1 MAVRASMSDLITF
14 TKRLVNQ
21 TAASDPWTEQE
32 IQDQLDQRRTHFD
45 FILMDHDTL
54 YNYYYTRSFRPEY
67 NPSRLARSS
76 QKVVQANQYTS
87 RVLNVP
93 DFSLYTQVGFLESD
107 VALYQGRDTSYSTH
121 TPDDS
126 NLNDGTF
133 IFSTP
138 PDVDLYMFGKGYNVY
153 ACAADL
159 LMETPDFGRLPLKS
173 ESRGQ
178 VSQTIDWSDKISMYY
193 TRGSKLNRRITKLL
207 RA

>member
-1 MAVRASMSDLITF
+1 MAVQASMSDLITF

-32 IQDQLDQRRTHFD
+32 IQDQLDQHRTHFD

-67 NPSRLARSS
+67 NPSRLAGSS

-107 VALYQGRDTSYSTH
+107 VALR
-121 TPDDS
+121 
-126 NLNDGTF
+126 
-133 IFSTP
+133 
-138 PDVDLYMFGKGYNVY
+138 
-153 ACAADL
+153 
-159 LMETPDFGRLPLKS
+159 
-173 ESRGQ
+173 
-178 VSQTIDWSDKISMYY
+178 
-193 TRGSKLNRRITKLL
+193 
-207 RA
+207 

>member
-14 TKRLVNQ
+14 TKRLVDQ
-21 TAASDPWTEQE
+21 TAASTPWTEQQ
-32 IQDQLDQRRTHFD
+32 IQDQLDQHRTHFD
-45 FILMDHDTL
+45 FILMDHDTQ
-54 YNYYYTRSFRPEY
+54 YNYFYTRSFHPEY
-67 NPSRLARSS
+67 NPSRLAS
-76 QKVVQANQYTS
+76 QNTIKANQYTS

-107 VALYQGRDTSYSTH
+107 VGLYQGRDTTYAAH

-133 IFSTP
+133 IFSTA

-153 ACAADL
+153 AASADL